1 MARPKSTTTKQDPSS
16 EQSLSSRI
24 EKTRTKTNKASNYV
38 LDLKVNSPASL
49 GYLNIEGLDS
59 APAIVRLSKVKG
71 LDVIAITD
79 LYSGEFIDPL
89 VSAAKE
95 SPLTVI
101 PGVSLRCKV
110 GSCDDVIISCLFPES
125 TTSADISAFLHQ
137 LDVPAEAKSNSNFV
151 VSHSLDQILHVL
163 ESFSG
168 VAIPTRIDKT
178 PHRLAVLGELVDTYG
193 FRAFDLAYSDS
204 AELFRKRWPR
214 TPFRLFSFSDA
225 YALAQIG
232 SRTVRVKLNT
242 PGFAGI
248 KEIVA
253 RQAMSA
259 QAAC

>member
-1 MARPKSTTTKQDPSS
+1 MARPKSGGTKQAAQSS
-16 EQSLSSRI
+16 QPLASRI
-24 EKTRTKTNKASNYV
+24 EKTRTNKAINYV

-89 VSAAKE
+89 VAAAEGSK
-95 SPLTVI
+95 LTVI

-110 GSCDDVIISCLFPES
+110 STCDDVIISCLFPES
-125 TTSADISAFLHQ
+125 TKSADVAAFLQ
-137 LDVPAEAKSNSNFV
+137 RLDVPADAKGSTQFIV
-151 VSHSLDQILHVL
+151 PIPLDQVLHIL
-163 ESFSG
+163 ESFNG

-193 FRAFDLAYSDS
+193 FRAFDLAYADS
-204 AELFRKRWPR
+204 AEIFRKRWPR

-253 RQAMSA
+253 RQATNA
-259 QAAC
+259 LAAR

>member
-1 MARPKSTTTKQDPSS
+1 MARPKSGGTKQAAQTSQP
-16 EQSLSSRI
+16 LSSRI
-24 EKTRTKTNKASNYV
+24 EKTRTSKGTNYV

-59 APAIVRLSKVKG
+59 APAMVRLSKVKG
-71 LDVIAITD
+71 IDVIAITD

-89 VSAAKE
+89 VTAAEGSK
-95 SPLTVI
+95 LTVI

-110 GSCDDVIISCLFPES
+110 GTCDDVIISCLFPES
-125 TTSADISAFLHQ
+125 TKSADIAAFLRR
-137 LDVPAEAKSNSNFV
+137 LEVPADAKGSTQFI
-151 VSHSLDQILHVL
+151 VSQSLDQVLHTL
-163 ESFSG
+163 ESFNG

-193 FRAFDLAYSDS
+193 FRAFDLAYADS
-204 AELFRKRWPR
+204 AELFKRRWPR

-232 SRTVRVKLNT
+232 SRTVRVKLNN
-242 PGFAGI
+242 PGFEGI

-253 RQAMSA
+253 RQAVNA
-259 QAAC
+259 LAAR